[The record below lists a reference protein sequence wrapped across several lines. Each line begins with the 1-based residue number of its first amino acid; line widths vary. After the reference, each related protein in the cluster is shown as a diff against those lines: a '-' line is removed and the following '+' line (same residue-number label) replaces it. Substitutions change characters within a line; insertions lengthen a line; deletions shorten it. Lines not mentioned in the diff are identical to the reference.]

1 MSKIKL
7 EPLTL
12 PEIKKRKR
20 SSSSSLSSSSKSIQ
34 SIELINYI
42 KDIAKNFI
50 KESIKYEVC
59 GTFNLDSNDNIIGY
73 SFNPNFYSKD
83 NLFNT
88 RNFCTYDNL
97 ILSSKIWHTHPDKY
111 YPSNEDIF
119 KIFKNKIKESYI
131 ISRFGYFK
139 ISFNSYINDLKEF
152 NIVNID
158 KITREFYFSTN
169 KGRDYNKDAINKL
182 CKKLYNYINY
192 KLKNKYLISE
202 KFKISFYLYY

>member
-12 PEIKKRKR
+12 PEIKRRK
-20 SSSSSLSSSSKSIQ
+20 SSLSSSSKSIQ
-34 SIELINYI
+34 SIELI

-50 KESIKYEVC
+50 NESIIYEVC
-59 GTFNLDSNDNIIGY
+59 GTFNLDSNDNKIGY

-83 NLFNT
+83 KLSNT

-139 ISFNSYINDLKEF
+139 ISFNSYIDDLKEF
-152 NIVNID
+152 NKVNID
-158 KITREFYFSTN
+158 KITSEFYFSTK
-169 KGRDYNKDAINKL
+169 KGRDYNKDACNKL
-182 CKKLYNYINY
+182 CKKLYNHINY
-192 KLKNKYLISE
+192 IIKNKYLISE
-202 KFKISFYLYY
+202 KFKISFNSY

>member
-12 PEIKKRKR
+12 PEIKRKK
-20 SSSSSLSSSSKSIQ
+20 SSLSSLSSSSKSIQ
-34 SIELINYI
+34 SIELI

-50 KESIKYEVC
+50 NESIIYEVC
-59 GTFNLDSNDNIIGY
+59 GTFNLDSNDNKIGY
-73 SFNPNFYSKD
+73 SFNPKIYTKD
-83 NLFNT
+83 KLSNT

-119 KIFKNKIKESYI
+119 KIFKKEIKESYI
-131 ISRFGYFK
+131 ISRFGYFT
-139 ISFNSYINDLKEF
+139 ISFNSYIDDLKEF
-152 NIVNID
+152 NKFNID
-158 KITREFYFSTN
+158 KITSEFYFSTN

-182 CKKLYNYINY
+182 CKKLYNHINY
-192 KLKNKYLISE
+192 IIKNKYLISE
-202 KFKISFYLYY
+202 KFKISFNSY